1 MRTYERET
9 AQEAMRHTLWLG
21 GALVLAA
28 SACGSTTHHGA
39 DPTTAPST
47 AAAPSITTSTS
58 LPAVTTTTVPDPVNI
73 PAKIDVPYVNAV
85 LAQLNHVYGNAQR
98 IEISTK
104 FLPKTIPPLLR
115 AVFADPQYNRELSV
129 FSQALQGNTL
139 SQLKPNAPDPVAEV
153 IDLKAASSN
162 CVEAK
167 ISIED
172 NAAISAPSPPLELY
186 VVLRP
191 KMSQHDPGS
200 VNPTPWA
207 ISYELTNAPIG
218 TSAC

>member
-1 MRTYERET
+1 MRR
-9 AQEAMRHTLWLG
+9 TLWLG
-21 GALVLAA
+21 GAIVLAA
-28 SACGSTTHHGA
+28 SACGSTPHHGG
-39 DPTTAPST
+39 DPTTSPST
-47 AAAPSITTSTS
+47 GAASTTTSTS
-58 LPAVTTTTVPDPVNI
+58 LQAVTTTTVPDPVHI

-115 AVFADPQYNRELSV
+115 AVFADPQYSRELSV

-139 SQLKPNAPDPVAEV
+139 SQLKPNAPDPVAKV
-153 IDLKAASSN
+153 ANLTAASLN
-162 CVEAK
+162 CIEAK

-172 NAAISAPSPPLELY
+172 NAAISAPSPPLDLY

-191 KMSQHDPGS
+191 KISQHDPGS

-207 ISYELTNAPIG
+207 ISYELTNAPLG